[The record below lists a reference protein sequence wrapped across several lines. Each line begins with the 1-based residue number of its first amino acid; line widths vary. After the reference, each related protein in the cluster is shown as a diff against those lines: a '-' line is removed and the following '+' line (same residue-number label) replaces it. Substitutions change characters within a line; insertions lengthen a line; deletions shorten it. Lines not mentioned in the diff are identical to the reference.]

1 MYHRIMY
8 CRNMIYVSQG
18 HVLQRQ
24 LSQGACTT
32 GTCITGL
39 FHRDM
44 YHRDKHYTCRTNYIL
59 YDQWGVLWEC
69 VSDTQIAGIII
80 MYGMGVGDVM
90 RMCITE
96 NEYYRDVYHNNRCNK
111 DMCYRQAY
119 VLLEHTSKQASFFL
133 SSAGF
138 FFILHCFRGVHQWPC
153 DQGHERLL
161 APSVLPVSAVRNL
174 HGRLRIC

>member
-1 MYHRIMY
+1 MYLRDMY
-8 CRNMIYVSQG
+8 YRDNYPRGRVPQGHVSQG
-18 HVLQRQ
+18 YF
-24 LSQGACTT
+24 T
-32 GTCITGL
+32 GTCITETSTTLAGL
-39 FHRDM
+39 
-44 YHRDKHYTCRTNYIL
+44 II

-96 NEYYRDVYHNNRCNK
+96 NEYYRDMYHNNRCNK